1 MSQASYRG
9 VVYDTENKGQTQVQ
23 HPGNQV
29 YRGVEVDYSTY
40 QQQSQQQSEQQ
51 PRIYRGVAYVVMAQ
65 PLISLTAS
73 ILLGGYSIYIH

>member
-9 VVYDTENKGQTQVQ
+9 VVYDTEKKGQTQVQ

-40 QQQSQQQSEQQ
+40 QQQYNQLQ
-51 PRIYRGVAYVVMAQ
+51 YWYHHH
-65 PLISLTAS
+65 T
-73 ILLGGYSIYIH
+73 

>member
-9 VVYDTENKGQTQVQ
+9 VAYDTDNKGQTQI
-23 HPGNQV
+23 HHSGNQV

-51 PRIYRGVAYVVMAQ
+51 PLVYRGVKFVKEV
-65 PLISLTAS
+65 
-73 ILLGGYSIYIH
+73 

>member
-40 QQQSQQQSEQQ
+40 QQQSQQQ
-51 PRIYRGVAYVVMAQ
+51 PLVYRGVKFVKEV
-65 PLISLTAS
+65 
-73 ILLGGYSIYIH
+73 